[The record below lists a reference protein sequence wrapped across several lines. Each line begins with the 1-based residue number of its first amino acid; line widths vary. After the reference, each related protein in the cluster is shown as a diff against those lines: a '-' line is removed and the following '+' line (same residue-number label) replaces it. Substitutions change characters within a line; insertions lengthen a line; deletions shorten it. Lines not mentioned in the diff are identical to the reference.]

1 MSVKWE
7 RSKRWD
13 DQHIPRWLWPVKAIL
28 RAFSSITLA
37 VILLS
42 LVALYGVLASVPI
55 GMLALIPTQL
65 LYAASALACITLAIS
80 VVLGP
85 IWMLGPRRASR
96 SARFITLFA
105 GVIVLG
111 GAGLWA
117 WNQFLWPRLHY
128 DPGSGSGL
136 RLFATFADHYKSTTL
151 RRLPGI
157 EMSELEFYS
166 WWPLRTI
173 LVLFVLNMIVATAR
187 RIEFTFFNL
196 GVLTVHTGIIL
207 IALGSVF
214 YGGMKLEGDMLLLA
228 GQPGPDGKPSAGPV
242 QDRFY
247 DNTRVALYVN
257 ENGLWEQRPLRDVPR
272 YNEYA
277 LDITPGPTASQA
289 SGRLPFWKLPK
300 EQTGGYETPQRS
312 LDVPVPPSPF
322 GRSGLL
328 SPSLRIVGYAPYAES
343 EEDWVKVD
351 PATIR
356 VAREGQS
363 LNPLRILS
371 LYDLRPES
379 MKRDAVPAADS
390 PPPVRIEDS
399 RPVVAYTLLPAQ
411 PQRRIS
417 DGGMI
422 AVEYTIGM
430 SAQRWQDLS
439 EPLPDGVS
447 HALVVEVP
455 GAGFRGVFPVT
466 PGQTFAVGDT
476 GYTLNVK
483 ELAAE
488 PPFPII
494 TEGYKGAT
502 SSVAIVR
509 VTPPPGDT
517 PAGPFERWV
526 YHRFPEINQDLLDE
540 VNERGMPKRR
550 DASSDIRIAYIDA
563 DQLQA
568 YFDELPDG
576 SIRALVREPGG
587 RSRVVSPGALNQIEL
602 VPYVAMRVSERWAH
616 AERFERPRP
625 VPYPTRDKQFVGTHE
640 KAMLCIEASMAS
652 PDAGPDWKML
662 AWVPFNKYL
671 GVDQSGER
679 VLNLPDGRELKLAFG
694 RLQHRLPGFGL
705 QMVDFEMIS
714 YDHRGAPR
722 DYQSTLRV
730 TPVIDGFGR
739 RAVRE
744 FTEYEH
750 VTRLNAPLRA
760 PFHWDDSRPLVS
772 NVLGRLSGG
781 LSPNQFKFSQAGW
794 DRQGWMDTQKLADE
808 GAIPRPRA
816 SFTILG
822 VGNNPGIH
830 IIALGAVL
838 MGAGIPWA
846 FYVKPWL
853 VRRRKAQIQEELKAG
868 TYVPPR
874 GRARRTSP
882 TVVPGVS
889 AAPAQSATTGAN
901 A

>member
-13 DQHIPRWLWPVKAIL
+13 DQHIPRWLWPVKAVL

-65 LYAASALACITLAIS
+65 LYAASALACAVLAIA

-85 IWMLGPRRASR
+85 VWMLGLRRASR
-96 SARFITLFA
+96 SARFISLFA
-105 GVIVLG
+105 GVVVLG

-117 WNQFLWPRLHY
+117 WNHFLWPRLHY

-187 RIEFTFFNL
+187 RIEFNFFNL

-228 GQPGPDGKPSAGPV
+228 GQPDADGKPTPGPM

-257 ENGLWEQRPLRDVPR
+257 ENGLWEQRPLRNVPR

-277 LDITPGPTASQA
+277 LDITPGPTASVA

-300 EQTGGYETPQRS
+300 DQTGGYEIPPRS
-312 LDVPVPPSPF
+312 LDLEVPASPF
-322 GRSGLL
+322 GRAGSL

-356 VAREGQS
+356 VASQGRA

-379 MKRDAVPAADS
+379 MKKDGAPGADG

-411 PQRRIS
+411 PQRRVS

-430 SAQRWQDLS
+430 SQERWRDLS
-439 EPLPDGVS
+439 EPLPDGAA

-466 PGQTFAVGDT
+466 EGQTIAVGDT
-476 GYTLNVK
+476 GYSLNVK
-483 ELAAE
+483 QLAPE

-494 TEGYKGAT
+494 TDGYKGAT

-509 VTPPPGDT
+509 VTPPAGH
-517 PAGPFERWV
+517 ASGPFERWV

-540 VNERGMPKRR
+540 LNERGMPRRR

-587 RSRVVSPGALNQIEL
+587 KSRTLTPGPLNQIEL
-602 VPYVAMRVSERWAH
+602 VPYVALRATERWVH

-625 VPYPTRDKQFVGTHE
+625 VPYPSREKQFMGTHE
-640 KAMLCIEASMAS
+640 KAMLCVEVSLAS
-652 PDAGPDWKML
+652 PDTGPDWKML

-671 GVDQSGER
+671 GVDQGTER
-679 VLNLPDGRELKLAFG
+679 VVSLPDGRDLKLAFG

-705 QMVDFEMIS
+705 QMVDFEMVS

-730 TPVIDGFGR
+730 TPVTDAFGR
-739 RAVRE
+739 RDVAEFRE
-744 FTEYEH
+744 FEH

-760 PFHWDDSRPLVS
+760 PFHWDESRPLVA
-772 NVLGRLSGG
+772 NIMGRLSGG

-794 DRQGWMDTQKLADE
+794 DRQGWLETQKLADE
-808 GAIPRPRA
+808 GALARPRA

-853 VRRRKAQIQEELKAG
+853 VRRRKAQIQQQLKAG

-874 GRARRTSP
+874 GRTRPGSP
-882 TVVPGVS
+882 GDNAAGVSVVP
-889 AAPAQSATTGAN
+889 AEPATTGAS